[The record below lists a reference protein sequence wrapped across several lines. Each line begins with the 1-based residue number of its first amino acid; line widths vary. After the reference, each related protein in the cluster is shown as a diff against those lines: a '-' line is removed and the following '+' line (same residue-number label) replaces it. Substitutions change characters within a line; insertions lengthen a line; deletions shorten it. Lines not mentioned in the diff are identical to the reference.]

1 MCEFLWTFLLRVTVM
16 NGVCDKGGSFL
27 VSMSESLMSVSCV
40 AADVLRECCVVCV
53 CVE

>member
-1 MCEFLWTFLLRVTVM
+1 MAVSLWPEVDELLLVLLL
-16 NGVCDKGGSFL
+16 DGGSFL
-27 VSMSESLMSVSCV
+27 VSVSESLMSVPCV